1 MKRMM
6 KRHRREIRQRI
17 SILPKIIFSVA
28 LAIVI
33 LYFSKNWVGSLIS
46 LFVIFA
52 LLVAYSVAKIK
63 LNEIKKVK
71 KMEASFPDFLQLVS
85 SNLRAGMTIDKA
97 LLLSSRKDFAPL
109 DQEINLLGKDL
120 VTGKQIAR
128 ALKDM
133 AARINS
139 EKIKKT
145 TDLIISGIRSGG
157 DISILLEQTAT
168 TMRERE
174 FVEKKSASNVLM
186 YVIFIFFAIAI
197 GAPTLFSLS
206 AVLVQVLTGIL
217 SNIPVMESTVAIPF
231 TLTEIS
237 VSVTFITY
245 FSIVFLVTTNILGA
259 LVIGLVREGEEREG
273 LKYIAPLII
282 LSLGIFFAIKILLL
296 SYFTGL
302 VG

>member
-1 MKRMM
+1 
-6 KRHRREIRQRI
+6 
-17 SILPKIIFSVA
+17 
-28 LAIVI
+28 
-33 LYFSKNWVGSLIS
+33 
-46 LFVIFA
+46 
-52 LLVAYSVAKIK
+52 
-63 LNEIKKVK
+63 
-71 KMEASFPDFLQLVS
+71 MEASFPDFLQLVS

-133 AARINS
+133 ATRINS

>member
-1 MKRMM
+1 MM

-33 LYFSKNWVGSLIS
+33 LYFSRNWVGSLIS

-52 LLVAYSVAKIK
+52 LLVAYSIAKIK
-63 LNEIKKVK
+63 LNKIKKVK

-133 AARINS
+133 ATRINS